1 MVSKESAAWRQ
12 REERAR
18 QRRHSRGW
26 RGPSSRGLDGAG
38 VTGAT
43 GALPAASSGA
53 SGAPVPLP
61 FHKAIPRPG
70 QPQGHPDRSRARFSE
85 GGAASTAPGFP
96 AGASS
101 SASFAPPT
109 SFGNSGPL
117 GILTEDLQRLN
128 SYFQLSD
135 QRKFAFQQRFGSVDL
150 RALSRIDLSDVINT
164 VDVQVL
170 QSIMTNVTFSEVRER
185 DLHLFSDHAMVKL
198 IKVLQFSVEYLMN
211 VQNSLLSSLD
221 EHVRENRSAQ
231 QQLRKERE
239 ARTDT
244 TEKYRSLRQF
254 AKQQKRSLRLY
265 EALLV
270 RGKAGSQ
277 TAVQAVAQQRELL
290 RHAADRASGSRR
302 HKQQGQRR
310 KERQRIDE
318 NVAANAAHFAPG
330 KGGEQ
335 QCQDRQPTTIT
346 RSVVSV
352 EKKTSA
358 AGGSPSWRRN
368 ACAATRAG
376 PRRSSCAASACRATR
391 RAARTSSRA

>member
-1 MVSKESAAWRQ
+1 MNSNRDGLGSAAWRQ
-12 REERAR
+12 RGERHASDGTRAGGAAVLAR
-18 QRRHSRGW
+18 PGR
-26 RGPSSRGLDGAG
+26 AG

-43 GALPAASSGA
+43 GALRRLFWGEWGASALAVSQSHTSPRPAAGCQ
-53 SGAPVPLP
+53 
-61 FHKAIPRPG
+61 I
-70 QPQGHPDRSRARFSE
+70 SRARYSE

-96 AGASS
+96 ADASS

-277 TAVQAVAQQRELL
+277 TAVQAVAQQRELCGMQL
-290 RHAADRASGSRR
+290 IVHLAVVATSNRASAE
-302 HKQQGQRR
+302 KNA
-310 KERQRIDE
+310 
-318 NVAANAAHFAPG
+318 NVSTKMLLQMPRTFHRAR
-330 KGGEQ
+330 GEQ
-335 QCQDRQPTTIT
+335 QCQDRQPTDTT
-346 RSVVSV
+346 SVVSV
-352 EKKTSA
+352 EENHRWRFSCETLHKPSA
-358 AGGSPSWRRN
+358 ATLRHN
-368 ACAATRAG
+368 
-376 PRRSSCAASACRATR
+376 
-391 RAARTSSRA
+391 